1 MIIDKNPK
9 INSFKIIKI
18 FDNFNVE
25 KISFYLISDYLSSNK
40 SIFFKGL
47 FHYFSI
53 DDYGIYSYNSLD
65 IRKKKIYKKL
75 KNFGPSYYRISKGGI
90 FYSTNEYN
98 LHPNESDPPE
108 LLWSVYLPDEDR
120 TIAFPVDSFLIYTHF
135 NSEKIRFLG
144 ERYIVAAR
152 NMALSFHVYDTHTG
166 TLHYYRDP
174 DEDLY
179 LNDSIKSFFY
189 HLSRDPNMDV
199 RTNMRI
205 AKRQQ
210 PMWRINKVLPYDEKA
225 FVMSTI
231 LNDTHRVYFVRIEP
245 DSMWMQRT
253 FLYQEYGEPS
263 AYAEN
268 PNRSHMAYT
277 RGVEVYK
284 DNFLRFQTDSADNL
298 YLEIMPINRIMGLT
312 HDEHYV
318 FIDPMYC
325 QKCEFPRKDS
335 RYFLLTNGSRLMEER
350 FVKQLGIDP
359 AKVVWI
365 KGQYPEWM
373 YNEPKEQALKHLFT
387 GTPVVIPSE
396 KRWQLGAE
404 VLDLLRQY
412 AGEEL

>member
-1 MIIDKNPK
+1 MNNTFYFFHAKDV
-9 INSFKIIKI
+9 
-18 FDNFNVE
+18 NVFE
-25 KISFYLISDYLSSNK
+25 FYIVD
-40 SIFFKGL
+40 
-47 FHYFSI
+47 
-53 DDYGIYSYNSLD
+53 
-65 IRKKKIYKKL
+65 
-75 KNFGPSYYRISKGGI
+75 SKGKIKEKKFKDFTPHYVRLSKQGRVY
-90 FYSTNEYN
+90 FTNEYN
-98 LHPNESDPPE
+98 AHPYSIHPPE

-152 NMALSFHVYDTHTG
+152 NMALSFHVYDTQTN

-174 DEDLY
+174 DEDKY
-179 LNDSIKSFFY
+179 LNDSIKTYFY
-189 HLSRDPNMDV
+189 HLSRNPDMDIP
-199 RTNMRI
+199 TNMRI

-284 DNFLRFQTDSADNL
+284 DNFLRFHSDTAYNL
-298 YLEIMPINRIMGLT
+298 YLEIMPINRIMGLSRE
-312 HDEHYV
+312 EHYV
-318 FIDPMYC
+318 FIDPLYC
-325 QKCEFPRKDS
+325 QKCVFPRKDA
-335 RYFLLTNGSRLMEER
+335 RYFLLTNGSKLMEER

-359 AKVVWI
+359 SRVVWI
-365 KGQYPEWM
+365 KGQFPEWM
-373 YNEPKEQALKHLFT
+373 YNEPREQVLKPLFT
-387 GTPVVIPSE
+387 STPVIVANE

-404 VLDLLRQY
+404 VLQLLRQY
-412 AGEEL
+412 AGDEL